1 MIAYFVRDR
10 KNEKDLIVI
19 PDKGCSVEV
28 TPQRMETFISVD
40 PLFAGWTGDSCE
52 DVAPEDFG
60 TVVAARD
67 DGGDVCVM
75 DHELWKERMGYYLG
89 LP

>member
-1 MIAYFVRDR
+1 MIAYFVRDS

-28 TPQRMETFISVD
+28 TPQHMETFISVD

-60 TVVAARD
+60 TVVATRD

-75 DHELWKERMGYYLG
+75 DHELWKERMAYYLG
-89 LP
+89 IP